1 MKAAANTTED
11 LRRKLSVLI
20 ADDNPDTVATLAAIL
35 TDEGH
40 TVHTVTSSPQV
51 AEAVQRYQPEVCI
64 LDIEMP
70 KQSGY
75 AVAGELRTLYGS
87 RRPILI
93 AISGKWYGQTD
104 KMLAATVG
112 FEYFFQKPADPL
124 AVVKILDQVRSRP
137 FRRLRS

>member
-104 KMLAATVG
+104 
-112 FEYFFQKPADPL
+112 FFQKPADPL